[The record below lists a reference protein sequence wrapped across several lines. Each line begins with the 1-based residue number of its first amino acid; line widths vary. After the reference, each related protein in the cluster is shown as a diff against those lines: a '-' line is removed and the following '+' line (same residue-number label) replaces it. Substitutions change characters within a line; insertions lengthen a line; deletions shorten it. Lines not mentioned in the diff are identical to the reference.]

1 MSALPSTRRRF
12 LTATGG
18 LCAGLAVPYG
28 FTSRSLA
35 DESKNDRPLLGAIG
49 LGGQGSSIADRARKF
64 GDLVAVCDVDRN
76 HAERARE
83 RFGGKADIYE
93 DYRKLLDRKD
103 IAAVTIGTPD
113 HWHTL

>member
-1 MSALPSTRRRF
+1 MSALPSTRRSF
-12 LTATGG
+12 LTTTGG
-18 LCAGLAVPYG
+18 LCAGLIAPYY
-28 FTSRSLA
+28 FTSRSRA
-35 DESKNDRPLLGAIG
+35 DEAKTDRPLLGAIG
-49 LGGQGSSIADRARKF
+49 LGGQGTSIADRARKF